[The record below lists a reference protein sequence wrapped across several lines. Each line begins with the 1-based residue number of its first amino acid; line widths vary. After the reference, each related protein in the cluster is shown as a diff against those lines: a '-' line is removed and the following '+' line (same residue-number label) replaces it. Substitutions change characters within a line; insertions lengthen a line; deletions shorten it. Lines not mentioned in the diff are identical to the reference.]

1 MPDDNKEL
9 KTPLTLDKIQQP
21 SSPKSK
27 KSEKKSKKGLKIS
40 KKGKIKYKYKQVPFK
55 WNTYKFLLGYPLKH
69 WKLFSIVSALII
81 TTSVLQATLPM
92 ITGQLLD
99 SINDEKQF
107 TAVHRNLSL
116 RFLEILVIYSIC
128 QLLRAFTNMVFQE
141 KVYNDMREDV
151 LKQFLSFDLY
161 FFHKY
166 RNGEI
171 ISRMTNDLASAKAAV
186 SSNVVLLARNSITL
200 SITLS
205 ILFALSWRLAAAL
218 IATMPLFALCTT
230 VYSRL
235 SKKFEKIGQEY

>member
-1 MPDDNKEL
+1 
-9 KTPLTLDKIQQP
+9 
-21 SSPKSK
+21 
-27 KSEKKSKKGLKIS
+27 
-40 KKGKIKYKYKQVPFK
+40 
-55 WNTYKFLLGYPLKH
+55 
-69 WKLFSIVSALII
+69 
-81 TTSVLQATLPM
+81 
-92 ITGQLLD
+92 
-99 SINDEKQF
+99 
-107 TAVHRNLSL
+107 
-116 RFLEILVIYSIC
+116 
-128 QLLRAFTNMVFQE
+128 MVFQE